1 MEKLTT
7 KAELKS
13 GQDKIEKLQTCDS
26 GLFIGQSNLNND
38 RSQNFQLFQRI
49 YKTFKIPTGLTGTL
63 VK

>member
-13 GQDKIEKLQTCDS
+13 GQDKIEKLQTWS

-49 YKTFKIPTGLTGTL
+49 YKTFKIPTGLTDTL
-63 VK
+63 VE